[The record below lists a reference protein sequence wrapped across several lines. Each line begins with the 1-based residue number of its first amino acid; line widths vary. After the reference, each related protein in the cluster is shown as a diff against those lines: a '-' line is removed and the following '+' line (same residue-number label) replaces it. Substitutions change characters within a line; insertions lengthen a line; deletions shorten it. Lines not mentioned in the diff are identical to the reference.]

1 MTVVSLDQLV
11 TADAARV
18 GVKAANLGELKAAG
32 VPVPDGFVILGDPG
46 EDLEQALVK
55 LGEGPVAVRSSAV
68 AEDLAE
74 ASFAGQYETFLN
86 VCGTDKVRQAIRLCR
101 KSASSTRV
109 RIYRAQRAQGSGEE
123 IAVLVQRMVDAD
135 TSGVAFTANPL
146 TGDREEVTISAVRG
160 LGERLVSGQV
170 FYSRLGTRPHLG

>member
-46 EDLEQALVK
+46 EDLEQALVE

-74 ASFAGQYETFLN
+74 ASFAGQ
-86 VCGTDKVRQAIRLCR
+86 
-101 KSASSTRV
+101 
-109 RIYRAQRAQGSGEE
+109 
-123 IAVLVQRMVDAD
+123 
-135 TSGVAFTANPL
+135 
-146 TGDREEVTISAVRG
+146 
-160 LGERLVSGQV
+160 
-170 FYSRLGTRPHLG
+170 